1 MSSQRSQIT
10 DTPQILSGD
19 RLLILDPHEST
30 NSKELHGGVE
40 IDFQSEREKY
50 SSHFDAF
57 AAVIAHHSLNAFD
70 GTAIRLPL
78 RLEPQAQISKIKNTA
93 TDVPDVRRMFKEFAS
108 KELAEALLFLRHISS
123 IKLSEVGDDNR
134 ERTLAHAWIENAG
147 ALAPLRA
154 QNRSRQKDPSHLEMT
169 IHVEIEGEATA
180 RRWLVWHFVEDY
192 IVVEKNLAHRLR
204 RPTSDISTLFVAEKL
219 LPHVAL
225 AVPLAPCGARS
236 KSPSV
241 ATPVAGRLFT
251 LLPLPIDTG
260 FPLHLHGV
268 LALTTSR
275 QNLRNSHDVAIGS
288 REECVPGC
296 FMVTISLKAS

>member
-1 MSSQRSQIT
+1 MSSRRSQIT

-19 RLLILDPHEST
+19 KLLILDPHEST
-30 NSKELHGGVE
+30 DSKELHGGVE
-40 IDFQSEREKY
+40 IDFKNEREKY

-57 AAVIAHHSLNAFD
+57 AAVIPHRSPNLFD

-78 RLEPQAQISKIKNTA
+78 RLESQAQISKIKNTA
-93 TDVPDVRRMFKEFAS
+93 TDISDIRQMFKEFAA

-123 IKLSEVGDDNR
+123 IKLSEVGDGNK
-134 ERTLAHAWIENAG
+134 ERTLAHAWIENAD

-154 QNRSRQKDPSHLEMT
+154 QNRGMQQDPSHLEMT
-169 IHVEIEGEATA
+169 IHVKIGGKATA
-180 RRWLVWHFVEDY
+180 RRWLVWHFVENST
-192 IVVEKNLAHRLR
+192 VVEETLANRLR
-204 RPTSDISTLFVAEKL
+204 RPTNDIRTHFVVEKL

-225 AVPLAPCGARS
+225 AVPLVARSTRS

-241 ATPVAGRLFT
+241 ATTVAGRLFT

-268 LALTTSR
+268 LALTSSR
-275 QNLRNSHDVAIGS
+275 QNLRNSHDVAVGS
-288 REECVPGC
+288 REECVAG
-296 FMVTISLKAS
+296 FFLITILLKA